1 MKDGVEMKFMYYALD
16 GHKIGEWT
24 VIQLEHHILQHRR
37 KELGY
42 TQKQV
47 ADKANILVG
56 QYQRME
62 SGDRLISGSSG
73 RILLSVCEV
82 LKLDPYLFFGKGNE
96 KRGKQH
102 LILPPIE
109 KIGLEYAI
117 PQYAYFLLVSAIP
130 EGMICSD
137 DDIMSCLRTAYGN
150 DSLEVKP
157 DKNSSSLYLENS
169 FPYWRVVSQRG
180 YLINSIYSSKEKQKE
195 MLTKEGFQ
203 INQTQTEGMIVE
215 DYKLYMFDLNELQ
228 ITVMK
233 SNEQLAEELGMNL

>member
-1 MKDGVEMKFMYYALD
+1 MKFLYYDLDEHKDGDWIIA
-16 GHKIGEWT
+16 
-24 VIQLEHHILQHRR
+24 QLEQYILQQRR

-47 ADKANILVG
+47 ADKAGILVG

-62 SGDRLISGSSG
+62 SGDRLITGSSG

-109 KIGLEYAI
+109 KMGLGYAI
-117 PQYAYFLLVSAIP
+117 PQYAYFLIVSAIP

-137 DDIMSCLRTAYGN
+137 DDIMSCLRAAYGN
-150 DSLEVKP
+150 NSLEVKP
-157 DKNSSSLYLENS
+157 DKNSFSLHLENS

-195 MLTKEGFQ
+195 MLIKEGFQ
-203 INQTQTEGMIVE
+203 IKQMQGEGIMVE
-215 DYKLYMFDLNELQ
+215 DYNLYMFDLNELQ

-233 SNEQLAEELGMNL
+233 STEQIAEELGVNL

>member
-1 MKDGVEMKFMYYALD
+1 MRFLHYDLD
-16 GHKIGEWT
+16 AHKEGEWT
-24 VIQLEHHILQHRR
+24 IVQPEQHILQQRR

-47 ADKANILVG
+47 ADKAGILVG

-62 SGDRLISGSSG
+62 SGDRLITGSSG

-96 KRGKQH
+96 KRGKRH

-109 KIGLEYAI
+109 KMGVEYAI
-117 PQYAYFLLVSAIP
+117 PQYAYFLVVSAIP
-130 EGMICSD
+130 QGMICSD
-137 DDIMSCLRTAYGN
+137 DDIMSCLRATYGN
-150 DSLEVKP
+150 DNLEIKP
-157 DKNSSSLYLENS
+157 DKNSFSLYLENA

-180 YLINSIYSSKEKQKE
+180 YLINNIYSSKEKQKE
-195 MLTKEGFQ
+195 MLIAEGFQ
-203 INQTQTEGMIVE
+203 IRQMQGEGMMVE
-215 DYKLYMFDLNELQ
+215 DYSLYMFDLNELQ

-233 SNEQLAEELGMNL
+233 SNEQLAEELGISL

>member
-1 MKDGVEMKFMYYALD
+1 MKFLYYDLD
-16 GHKIGEWT
+16 GHKDGDWT
-24 VIQLEHHILQHRR
+24 VMQFEHHILQQRR

-47 ADKANILVG
+47 ADRASILVG

-109 KIGLEYAI
+109 KMGLEYAI
-117 PQYAYFLLVSAIP
+117 PQYAYFLVVSSIP

-137 DDIMSCLRTAYGN
+137 DDIISCLREAYGN
-150 DSLEVKP
+150 SSLEIKP
-157 DKNSSSLYLENS
+157 DKNCFSLYLENS
-169 FPYWRVVSQRG
+169 FPYWRIVSQRG
-180 YLINSIYSSKEKQKE
+180 YLVNSIYSSKEKQKE
-195 MLTKEGFQ
+195 LLIEEGFHIKQ
-203 INQTQTEGMIVE
+203 MQDGGIMVE
-215 DYKLYMFDLNELQ
+215 DYNLYMFDLNELQ

-233 SNEQLAEELGMNL
+233 SDEQIAEELGVNL

>member
-1 MKDGVEMKFMYYALD
+1 MNFLYYDFDKNISDGWSIM
-16 GHKIGEWT
+16 
-24 VIQLEHHILQHRR
+24 QQEHHILLDRR

-47 ADKANILVG
+47 ADKAGILVG

-62 SGDRLISGSSG
+62 NGDRLISGSSG
-73 RILLSVCEV
+73 RILLAVCEV

-96 KRGKQH
+96 KRGRQY
-102 LILPPIE
+102 LVLPPIE
-109 KIGLEYAI
+109 KMGLEYAI
-117 PQYAYFLLVSAIP
+117 PQYAYFLVVSSIP

-137 DDIMSCLRTAYGN
+137 DNIMACLRTTYGN

-157 DKNSSSLYLENS
+157 DENSFSLHLENA

-180 YLINSIYSSKEKQKE
+180 YLINSIYSSKEKQKT
-195 MLTKEGFQ
+195 MLKSEGLK
-203 INQTQTEGMIVE
+203 INDMHGDGLAVE
-215 DYKLYMFDLNELQ
+215 DYKLHMFDLNELQ

-233 SNEQLAEELGMNL
+233 STKQIAEELGIRDY

>member
-1 MKDGVEMKFMYYALD
+1 MKDGGEMNFLYYDLD
-16 GHKIGEWT
+16 GHKDGDWT
-24 VIQLEHHILQHRR
+24 VIQFEHHILQHRR

-47 ADKANILVG
+47 ADRASILVG

-62 SGDRLISGSSG
+62 SGDRLISASSG

-109 KIGLEYAI
+109 KMGLEYAI
-117 PQYAYFLLVSAIP
+117 PQYAYFLVVSSIP
-130 EGMICSD
+130 EGMLCSD

-150 DSLEVKP
+150 NSLEVKP
-157 DKNSSSLYLENS
+157 DNNSLSLHIENS

-195 MLTKEGFQ
+195 LLLKEGFQ
-203 INQTQTEGMIVE
+203 IIQAQGEGMIVE
-215 DYKLYMFDLNELQ
+215 DYNLYMFDLNELQ

-233 SNEQLAEELGMNL
+233 SAEQNAEELGVNL

>member
-1 MKDGVEMKFMYYALD
+1 MNFLYYDLNGHKDGDWIV
-16 GHKIGEWT
+16 
-24 VIQLEHHILQHRR
+24 VQLEQHILQQRR

-47 ADKANILVG
+47 ADKAGILVG

-62 SGDRLISGSSG
+62 SGDRLITGSSG

-96 KRGKQH
+96 KRGRQH

-109 KIGLEYAI
+109 KMGLEYAI

-137 DDIMSCLRTAYGN
+137 DDIMSCMRAAYGN
-150 DSLEVKP
+150 NNLEIKP
-157 DKNSSSLYLENS
+157 DKNSFSLYLENS

-180 YLINSIYSSKEKQKE
+180 YLVNSIYSSKEKQKE
-195 MLTKEGFQ
+195 MLIKEGFRLK
-203 INQTQTEGMIVE
+203 QTNNEGIMVE
-215 DYKLYMFDLNELQ
+215 DYNLYMFDLNELQ

-233 SNEQLAEELGMNL
+233 SNEQLAEELGINL